1 MQLDP
6 RTILILWATINLMF
20 AAMLA
25 LIGRQSD
32 QIHGAKQ
39 WAWGDLLIGLSFA
52 LSSQVTNPPSFHIV
66 LLASIGIGTGFGLL
80 YNGIEAFRGKPC
92 SYWVPAFLSIA
103 MFTNNYVFAIL
114 ENEPWLRILIN
125 FVLFAGLHI
134 ACARALF
141 IKIEAP
147 LRTAYWLAGVSF
159 SLIAILCVARIVNLL
174 FFHVDTVKMFS
185 NTGVNP
191 YVFFFASLAQMSMS
205 LAFMLLINTTLS
217 NRLIALAATD
227 ALTGLMN
234 RRSLDQEI
242 TRQLANEKRH
252 GECMSLMMVDVDH
265 FKQIN
270 DRYGHLAGDE
280 VLRRLAHLMQS
291 VVRTNDY
298 IARYGGEEFCIL
310 LPGTNEAQALILAE
324 RLRRLFNEL
333 VIEWEGDIVRG
344 SISIGVADT
353 LHDAH
358 EAHSILSAADLA
370 LYMAKHQGRNRV
382 IAFSAYGKHD
392 VSVITAKA

>member
-1 MQLDP
+1 MHLDP
-6 RTILILWATINLMF
+6 RTILITWAAINILF
-20 AAMLA
+20 AGVLA
-25 LIGRQSD
+25 LVGRQSEE
-32 QIHGAKQ
+32 IRGAKQ

-52 LSSQVTNPPSFHIV
+52 LSSQVTNPPPFYVV
-66 LLASIGIGTGFGLL
+66 LLASIGLGTGFGLL
-80 YNGIEAFRGKPC
+80 YNGIEAFRGKRC
-92 SYWVPAFLSIA
+92 SYWIPVFLSIA
-103 MFTNNYVFAIL
+103 MFGNNFVFAFL
-114 ENEPWLRILIN
+114 DEEPRLRILFN

-141 IKIEAP
+141 IQVEAR
-147 LRTAYWLAGVSF
+147 LRTAYWIAGISF

-174 FFHVDTVKMFS
+174 FFTADTVKMFG

-191 YVFFFASLAQMSMS
+191 YVFFIASIAQMSMS
-205 LAFMLLINTTLS
+205 FAFMLLINTSLA

-234 RRSLDQEI
+234 RRSLDLEI

-252 GECMSLMMVDVDH
+252 GECISLMMIDVDH

-270 DRYGHLAGDE
+270 DQYGHLAGDE

-310 LPGTNEAQALILAE
+310 LPGTNEAQASILAE

-353 LHDAH
+353 LHDAR
-358 EAHSILSAADLA
+358 EAHSLLSAADLA

-392 VSVITAKA
+392 VSVITAKS

>member
-1 MQLDP
+1 MHLDP
-6 RTILILWATINLMF
+6 RTILIIWAAINILF
-20 AAMLA
+20 AGVLA
-25 LIGRQSD
+25 LVGRQSED
-32 QIHGAKQ
+32 IRGAKQ

-52 LSSQVTNPPSFHIV
+52 LSSQVTNPPPFYVV
-66 LLASIGIGTGFGLL
+66 LFASIGLGTGFGLL
-80 YNGIEAFRGKPC
+80 YNGIEAFRGKRC
-92 SYWVPAFLSIA
+92 SYWIPVFLSIA
-103 MFTNNYVFAIL
+103 MFGNNFVFAFL
-114 ENEPWLRILIN
+114 DEEPRLRILIN

-141 IKIEAP
+141 IKVEAP
-147 LRTAYWLAGVSF
+147 LRTAYWIAGISF
-159 SLIAILCVARIVNLL
+159 SLIAVLCVARIVNLL
-174 FFHVDTVKMFS
+174 FFTADTVKMFS

-191 YVFFFASLAQMSMS
+191 YVFFIASMAQMSMS
-205 LAFMLLINTTLS
+205 LAFMLLINTSLA

-252 GECMSLMMVDVDH
+252 GECISLMMIDVDH

-270 DRYGHLAGDE
+270 DQYGHLAGDE

-358 EAHSILSAADLA
+358 EAHSLLSAADLA

-392 VSVITAKA
+392 VTVITAKS

>member
-1 MQLDP
+1 M
-6 RTILILWATINLMF
+6 
-20 AAMLA
+20 
-25 LIGRQSD
+25 
-32 QIHGAKQ
+32 
-39 WAWGDLLIGLSFA
+39 
-52 LSSQVTNPPSFHIV
+52 
-66 LLASIGIGTGFGLL
+66 
-80 YNGIEAFRGKPC
+80 
-92 SYWVPAFLSIA
+92 
-103 MFTNNYVFAIL
+103 
-114 ENEPWLRILIN
+114 
-125 FVLFAGLHI
+125 
-134 ACARALF
+134 
-141 IKIEAP
+141 
-147 LRTAYWLAGVSF
+147 
-159 SLIAILCVARIVNLL
+159 ARIVNLL

-324 RLRRLFNEL
+324 RLHRLFNEL

-392 VSVITAKA
+392 VSIITAKT

>member
-6 RTILILWATINLMF
+6 RTILIIWATINVMF
-20 AAMLA
+20 AGVLA
-25 LIGRQSD
+25 LVGKQSEE
-32 QIHGAKQ
+32 IRGAKQ

-52 LSSQVTNPPSFHIV
+52 LSSQVTSPAPFHVV
-66 LLASIGIGTGFGLL
+66 LFASVGIGTGFGLL
-80 YNGIEAFRGKPC
+80 YNGIEAFRGKRC
-92 SYWVPAFLSIA
+92 SYWIPVVLSIA
-103 MFTNNYVFAIL
+103 MFSNNFAFAFL
-114 ENEPWLRILIN
+114 ESEPRLRILIN
-125 FVLFAGLHI
+125 FVFFAGIHI

-141 IKIEAP
+141 VKVEAP
-147 LRTAYWLAGVSF
+147 LRTAYWIAGLSF
-159 SLIAILCVARIVNLL
+159 SLIAVLCVARIVSLL
-174 FFHVDTVKMFS
+174 FFTVDTVKMFS

-191 YVFFFASLAQMSMS
+191 YVFFFASMAQMSMS
-205 LAFMLLINTTLS
+205 LAFMLLINTALA

-252 GECMSLMMVDVDH
+252 GECMSLMMIDVDH

-270 DRYGHLAGDE
+270 DQHGHLAGDE

-333 VIEWEGDIVRG
+333 VIEWDGDIVRG

-392 VSVITAKA
+392 VSVITAKS